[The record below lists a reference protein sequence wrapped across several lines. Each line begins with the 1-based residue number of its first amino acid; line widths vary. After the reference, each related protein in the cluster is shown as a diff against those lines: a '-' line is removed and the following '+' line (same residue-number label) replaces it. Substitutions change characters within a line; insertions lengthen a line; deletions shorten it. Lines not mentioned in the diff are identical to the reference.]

1 MLLLCYDVL
10 WCDERES
17 GCHISHLSMLC
28 VAVLTWYWASLLP
41 VKVPLATTQSES
53 SYLPPLPVS
62 QGRPANMT
70 HWDHFLLSSSHWH
83 TATHCHPSV
92 PPVFAFCNKQQDWST
107 FLFHLARHH
116 QSNKEIINQEF
127 REMENPA
134 LTQPDQDI
142 WVIPAVGPCQCQG
155 FYLLS
160 A

>member
-1 MLLLCYDVL
+1 M
-10 WCDERES
+10 WWERVWL
-17 GCHISHLSMLC
+17 SHLTSLHVVC
-28 VAVLTWYWASLLP
+28 GSVDLVLSLPPACQGTASHHTVRELLP
-41 VKVPLATTQSES
+41 ATSTSQPGQAGQHDTQ
-53 SYLPPLPVS
+53 
-62 QGRPANMT
+62 
-70 HWDHFLLSSSHWH
+70 DHFLLSSSHWI

-92 PPVFAFCNKQQDWST
+92 PPVFAFCNNQQDWST

-127 REMENPA
+127 REIENPA

>member
-1 MLLLCYDVL
+1 M
-10 WCDERES
+10 WWERVWL
-17 GCHISHLSMLC
+17 SHLTSLHVVC
-28 VAVLTWYWASLLP
+28 GSVDLVLSLPPACQGTASHHTVRELLP
-41 VKVPLATTQSES
+41 ATSTSQPGQAGQHDTLGPFPSVIFTLAHCHT
-53 SYLPPLPVS
+53 LPPISPTGICIL
-62 QGRPANMT
+62 
-70 HWDHFLLSSSHWH
+70 
-83 TATHCHPSV
+83 
-92 PPVFAFCNKQQDWST
+92 QQTTGLGWST